1 MSPTPH
7 APDIPEAD
15 LKLGLERI
23 VFFSDAVMAIA
34 LTLLVIDLK
43 LPDIPAQLA
52 AAELPRQ
59 LSQLSPRIISFVISF
74 AVIGIYW
81 ASHHRYFTYIKRY
94 DGRLILLNL
103 VFLFFIVL
111 MPFAAG
117 FQGQYGYLPVGTLVY
132 GGAVAST
139 GLSIGALWW
148 YASHA
153 HRLVDRDLSLEF
165 IQRRNRV
172 ALIVPAL
179 FLASLPFAFWSPLIT
194 QGIWWAGP
202 IIALLVSGR
211 TRGARRRRGDKT
223 VSSARRS

>member
-1 MSPTPH
+1 MPH
-7 APDIPEAD
+7 PQQEPNLTKAD

-52 AAELPRQ
+52 AVELPLR
-59 LSQLSPRIISFVISF
+59 LSELSPRIVSFVISF
-74 AVIGIYW
+74 AVISIYW
-81 ASHHRYFTYIKRY
+81 SSHHRYFTYIKRY
-94 DGRLILLNL
+94 DGRLIALNL
-103 VFLFFIVL
+103 VFLFFVVL

-117 FQGQYGYLPVGTLVY
+117 FQGQYGFLPVGTLVY
-132 GGAVAST
+132 GGAVAAT

-153 HRLVDRDLSLEF
+153 HRLVDHALSPEF
-165 IQRRNRV
+165 IRRRNRV

-179 FLASLPFAFWSPLIT
+179 FLVSLPFAFWSPLIT
-194 QGIWWAGP
+194 QAIWWGGP
-202 IIALLVSGR
+202 IIAVLVSGR
-211 TRGARRRRGDKT
+211 TRQVRRPAGHGPMPSDRGT
-223 VSSARRS
+223 

>member
-1 MSPTPH
+1 MSPRRREP
-7 APDIPEAD
+7 ILPEAD
-15 LKLGLERI
+15 LQLGLERI

-59 LSQLSPRIISFVISF
+59 LSQLTPRIISFVISF

-81 ASHHRYFTYIKRY
+81 TSHHRYFTYIRRY

-103 VFLFFIVL
+103 VFLFFVVL

-132 GGAVAST
+132 GGAVAAT

-148 YASHA
+148 YASHG
-153 HRLVDRDLSLEF
+153 HRLIDPDLGPEF
-165 IQRRNRV
+165 IRRRNRV

-179 FLASLPFAFWSPLIT
+179 FLASLPFAFLSPLIT
-194 QGIWWAGP
+194 QAIWWVGP
-202 IIALLVSGR
+202 VIAAVISGR
-211 TRGARRRRGDKT
+211 AHKPRL
-223 VSSARRS
+223 

>member
-1 MSPTPH
+1 MPH
-7 APDIPEAD
+7 PQQEPNLTKAD

-52 AAELPRQ
+52 AVELPLR
-59 LSQLSPRIISFVISF
+59 LSELSPRIVSFVISF
-74 AVIGIYW
+74 AVISIYW
-81 ASHHRYFTYIKRY
+81 SSHHRYFTYIKRY
-94 DGRLILLNL
+94 DGRLIALNL
-103 VFLFFIVL
+103 VFLFFVVL

-117 FQGQYGYLPVGTLVY
+117 FQGQYGFLPVGTLVY
-132 GGAVAST
+132 GGAVAAT

-153 HRLVDRDLSLEF
+153 HRLVDHALSPEF
-165 IQRRNRV
+165 IRRRNRV

-179 FLASLPFAFWSPLIT
+179 FLVSLPFAFWSPLIT
-194 QGIWWAGP
+194 QAIWWVGP
-202 IIALLVSGR
+202 IIAVLVSGR
-211 TRGARRRRGDKT
+211 TRQVRRPTGHGPMPSDRGT
-223 VSSARRS
+223 